1 MITRLLFRIFL
12 LLQKKYDNFDP
23 NLIPRHVYLIDLSWT
38 IRESKTGESVVLKQH
53 TTTINYVRNEILQ
66 YVNFRK
72 CINNFVNTLTST
84 IDSVERF

>member
-1 MITRLLFRIFL
+1 MIIRLLFRIFL

-23 NLIPRHVYLIDLSWT
+23 NLVPRNVYIIDLTWT
-38 IRESKTGESVVLKQH
+38 IRESKVGESVVLKQH

-66 YVNFRK
+66 YVNLRK
-72 CINNFVNTLTST
+72 CINNFIDTLTGT